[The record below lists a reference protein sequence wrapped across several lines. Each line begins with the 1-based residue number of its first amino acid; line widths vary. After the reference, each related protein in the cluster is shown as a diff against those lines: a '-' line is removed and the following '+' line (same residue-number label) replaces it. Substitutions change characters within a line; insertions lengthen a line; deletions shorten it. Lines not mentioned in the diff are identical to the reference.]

1 MPPPMTAPITNGSAL
16 RVGKSRWK
24 AQVTTPKTRPAPSA
38 FHQSIWKSFT
48 TGDSLTQLAAELKA
62 RPRWRYAR
70 YFILRLTFVFD
81 ECVAHRRA
89 RMAHRLFAV
98 RGNHR

>member
-1 MPPPMTAPITNGSAL
+1 
-16 RVGKSRWK
+16 
-24 AQVTTPKTRPAPSA
+24 
-38 FHQSIWKSFT
+38 
-48 TGDSLTQLAAELKA
+48 
-62 RPRWRYAR
+62 
-70 YFILRLTFVFD
+70 LRLTFVFD